1 MKFII
6 NKVILWFNSGE
17 KREIKFKPNKI
28 NIITGD
34 NNTGKTTI
42 LEIIDYCLL
51 SEKVD
56 IPLKIINENVK
67 WYGLNFSIFN
77 KKYTIAR
84 GKLTSSG
91 KASNNFFFDKKG
103 KNGILPINNKKS
115 LTLYK
120 IRL

>member
-6 NKVILWFNSGE
+6 NKVILWFNSGK

-67 WYGLNFSIFN
+67 WYGLNFSISN

-84 GKLTSSG
+84 GRLTDSG
-91 KASNNFFFDKKG
+91 TVSNNFFFDKKG
-103 KNGILPINNKKS
+103 KIPEIPTSNSDS
-115 LTLYK
+115 L
-120 IRL
+120 